1 MAESSD
7 RVIAVTGG
15 ASGIG
20 RASVERFVAD
30 GAIVVSF
37 DIAGDGVDSER
48 VDHHHLDVTDGA
60 AVNAAF
66 ETLVATHGRLDGV
79 LNAAGVAGG
88 GPLHLTEEDEWN
100 RIIDINLKGTFL
112 VARAA
117 VTQMLTQDVV
127 DGQRGSIV
135 NIASIE
141 GLEAT
146 AGGGVYNASKG
157 GVVLLTKNL
166 AIDYGGQAIRANAI
180 CPGLIVTPM
189 MEMIVE
195 DENMAAIR
203 AEFLH
208 EHKLRRF
215 GQPSEIAAAA
225 SFLLSPDASFVT
237 GIAMPVDGGYTAGRD
252 HHVTES
258 MGL

>member
-30 GAIVVSF
+30 GATVVSF
-37 DIAGDGVDSER
+37 DVAGDGVDSER